1 MENSKI
7 DEFNNCIAHTVDEG
21 EGVADLLAAKFNVKE
36 ENYPEINN
44 TFTEFIG
51 DYKKKNESETDDR

>member
-21 EGVADLLAAKFNVKE
+21 AGVADLLAAKFNVKE

-44 TFTEFIG
+44 TFT
-51 DYKKKNESETDDR
+51 